1 MNRDTLKQIMV
12 DQKDIYLNDPL
23 IARHYPL
30 EEKYKLLLCRHQKM
44 WQILYDVSAD
54 TDLT

>member
-12 DQKDIYLNDPL
+12 DQK
-23 IARHYPL
+23 
-30 EEKYKLLLCRHQKM
+30 M

-54 TDLT
+54 TKPA